1 MARIIYA
8 WELGGDYGHI
18 GSFMPLALELR
29 EQGHE
34 VIFVLR
40 DLSNAETVVSKYKF
54 SILQAPIWTA
64 EIKGLP
70 DPPLNYTEIILRY
83 GFISKPA
90 LSALNRAWIG
100 LFALIKPDFII
111 ADHSP
116 VALFS
121 ARAVG
126 LPRAVYGTG
135 FCSPPHISPMPNM
148 RPWAKVSQKRLEE
161 SDKHVLAIANSLLL
175 DMQSKAPPLQ
185 AIADLFKVDVDFL
198 CTFPEMDHYPQRKNS
213 SYWGPVFNI
222 QHGKAMA
229 WAVAD
234 VSITDVSVP
243 DVSIP
248 EVSVP
253 DVSLNEKIAKQP
265 SKKVKPTK
273 PANLAQARKRIF
285 VYIKPSYK
293 NYEKILACLKA
304 MSLDAKLADVII
316 FSPGISKKII
326 QDYEND
332 YLRFATEPIQLASI
346 LPSCDLAICHAG
358 HGTMAACLMAG
369 VPLLLL
375 PMQLEQFLASQRL
388 QQLGAAKIVHLE
400 AKEQIDYNALITDLL
415 SNASYKQKAQN
426 FAAHYSKFDQA
437 NQFKAMANKIKQILK
452 K

>member
-54 SILQAPIWTA
+54 SILQAPIWIA

-135 FCSPPHISPMPNM
+135 FCSPPHVSPMPNM
-148 RPWAKVSQKRLEE
+148 RPWAKVPQKRLEE
-161 SDKHVLAIANSLLL
+161 ADHHVLAIANSLLL

-222 QHGKAMA
+222 NHGKAMA
-229 WAVAD
+229 WAA
-234 VSITDVSVP
+234 P

-248 EVSVP
+248 
-253 DVSLNEKIAKQP
+253 DVSLNTPIAKKLSKKDKP
-265 SKKVKPTK
+265 SKPSELTKPT
-273 PANLAQARKRIF
+273 NLVQARKRIF

-304 MSLDAKLADVII
+304 MSLDARLADVLV
-316 FSPGISKKII
+316 FSPGISKKLI

-358 HGTMAACLMAG
+358 HGTLAACLMTG

-400 AKEQIDYNALITDLL
+400 AKEQVDYNALITDLL
-415 SNASYKQKAQN
+415 SNASYKQKARN
-426 FAAHYSKFDQA
+426 FAASYIKFDQK
-437 NQFKAMANKIKQILK
+437 NQFKAMANKINQLLK

>member
-148 RPWAKVSQKRLEE
+148 RPWAKVPQKRLEE
-161 SDKHVLAIANSLLL
+161 ADNHVLAIANSLLI

-222 QHGKAMA
+222 NHGKAMA
-229 WAVAD
+229 WAAPVAA
-234 VSITDVSVP
+234 
-243 DVSIP
+243 
-248 EVSVP
+248 
-253 DVSLNEKIAKQP
+253 LNEASAKKSSKAAKP
-265 SKKVKPTK
+265 SKVAKTAK
-273 PANLAQARKRIF
+273 LAPPRKRIF
-285 VYIKPSYK
+285 VYIKPQYK
-293 NYEKILACLKA
+293 DYEKILINLKA
-304 MSLDAKLADVII
+304 MSVDANLADVLV
-316 FSPGISKKII
+316 FSPGISKKFI
-326 QDYEND
+326 QDYQGE
-332 YLRFATEPIQLASI
+332 YLRFATDPIQLASI

-358 HGTMAACLMAG
+358 HGTMAACIMAG

-375 PMQLEQFLASQRL
+375 PMQLEQFLASSRL
-388 QQLGAAKIVHLE
+388 QQLGVAEIVHLE
-400 AKEQIDYNALITDLL
+400 AKTPPDYHALINKLL
-415 SNASYKQKAQN
+415 ANDSYQQKAKA

-437 NQFKAMANKIKQILK
+437 NQFKAMANKINQLLK

>member
-1 MARIIYA
+1 MARILYA

-54 SILQAPIWTA
+54 SILQAPIWTT

-83 GFISKPA
+83 GFVSKPA
-90 LSALNRAWIG
+90 LSALNRAWLG

-148 RPWAKVSQKRLEE
+148 RPWAKVPQKRLEE
-161 SDKHVLAIANSLLL
+161 SDKHVLAIANSLLI

-213 SYWGPVFNI
+213 SYWGPVFNVH
-222 QHGKAMA
+222 HGKAMA
-229 WAVAD
+229 WAA
-234 VSITDVSVP
+234 
-243 DVSIP
+243 P
-248 EVSVP
+248 EVL
-253 DVSLNEKIAKQP
+253 LNALIANKP
-265 SKKVKPTK
+265 SKKAKPSKVDK
-273 PANLAQARKRIF
+273 PSKLNKPSKLDKLAPILPPRKRIF
-285 VYIKPSYK
+285 VYIKSHYK
-293 NYEKILACLKA
+293 NYEKILDCLKA
-304 MSLDAKLADVII
+304 MSTEAKFADVLV
-316 FSPGISKKII
+316 FSPGISKKLM
-326 QDYEND
+326 QDYQGE

-346 LPSCDLAICHAG
+346 LPNCDLAICHAG
-358 HGTMAACLMAG
+358 HGTIAACLMAG

-375 PMQLEQFLASQRL
+375 PMQLEQFLASMRL
-388 QQLGAAKIVHLE
+388 QQLGAAEVVHLE
-400 AKEQIDYNALITDLL
+400 AKIPPDYHALICNLL
-415 SNASYKQKAQN
+415 SNDIYKQKAKA
-426 FAAHYSKFDQA
+426 FAAHYSKFDQE
-437 NQFKAMANKIKQILK
+437 NQFKAMANKISQLLK